1 LASLK
6 ACVTQSHDL
15 FPVKPMV
22 DADPVK
28 RDFPGLDQ
36 PVESAAVDAQ
46 VFTHLDDGHDSESGG

>member
-1 LASLK
+1 
-6 ACVTQSHDL
+6 
-15 FPVKPMV
+15 MV